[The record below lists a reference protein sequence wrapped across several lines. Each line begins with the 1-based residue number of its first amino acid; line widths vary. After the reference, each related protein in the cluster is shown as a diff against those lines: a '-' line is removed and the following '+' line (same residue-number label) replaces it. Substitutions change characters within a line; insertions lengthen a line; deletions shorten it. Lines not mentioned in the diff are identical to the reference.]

1 MLACGKPGCLV
12 QAGKPRIGPVMTL
25 RRQIAPCDAAGVRG
39 VLAQFACAADAVQQ
53 HQRELEVV
61 NKTCTQDGATDEVVP
76 LPD

>member
-1 MLACGKPGCLV
+1 
-12 QAGKPRIGPVMTL
+12 MTL

-61 NKTCTQDGATDEVVP
+61 NKTYGQDGATDEVVP